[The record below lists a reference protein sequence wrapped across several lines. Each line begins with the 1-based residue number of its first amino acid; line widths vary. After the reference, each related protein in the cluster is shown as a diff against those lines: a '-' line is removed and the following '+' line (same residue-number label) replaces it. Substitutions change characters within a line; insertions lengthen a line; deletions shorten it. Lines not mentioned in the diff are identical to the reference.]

1 MFQRHGF
8 LAESCT
14 GRVYNPTFM
23 ALNEADTRAKLI
35 DPALRERGWTEDHI
49 FREQTAGAIDVVG
62 GRARQRGGKIDYVL
76 RVRLNPGTQP
86 VTIAL
91 IEAKAESYPPAHGLE
106 QAKAYAKAH
115 RFHVPFVFASNG
127 HQFVCFDSTT
137 GHTTERKLIK
147 EFPSPGELLERW
159 QAATRVDLADPRAL
173 GLLTM
178 YRHGEAG
185 RRYYQDA
192 AIRAVLEKVAR
203 GENRALVAVATGAGK
218 TYIAVQLLRRLFDAG
233 TVKRALFVCDRDELR
248 TQALTAFTNMF
259 GGDAAEVFKRPDG
272 TNNAANARV
281 HVATFQT
288 LGIEG
293 EEADASFLRTFYPEN
308 YFDAVVIDECH
319 RSAWGKW
326 SEVLKRNRGAVQIG
340 LTATPREIEGVEFTP
355 EDQQITHDNIL
366 YFGEP
371 AYEYSITQGVE
382 DGYLAACE
390 IVRRDIFLAGKT
402 ANERETGLESA
413 DIRTARLVDP
423 NTGQPIELAED
434 DQSHYDAEDFEQTI
448 QIPARVQAMAEDFFH
463 HLLAT
468 GGPHQKT
475 VVFCVRDHHADEV
488 AIALNNLYAAWSK
501 KQGVRSA
508 EPYAFKCTAAA
519 GGSDLIPLF
528 KDAPRSHYIATTV
541 DLLSTG
547 VDVPAI
553 RNIVFNRYIRS
564 PILFYQM
571 VGRGTRLDP
580 ASDKLMF
587 RIYDY
592 TDASRL
598 FGHDFTSRAP
608 VVAAPSPP
616 APPEGED
623 FGPDG
628 TGIIRADGVEVRI
641 RGAGRF
647 ILTVVDGKEVPVTLE
662 AYREMLAARIAEE
675 APDLAAF
682 RTIWVDPDRRR
693 DLLAGLP
700 ESGKSAEK
708 LRLVEGMTDYDL
720 YDVLGSATYGLDPRT
735 KPGRADA
742 FMLKARN
749 WLDDLP
755 PDTAATVKAMARQFG
770 VAGTEALENRYIFD
784 VPEVR
789 AAGGLD
795 ALKRAGAPRDLLV
808 ETKKRMFA
816 A

>member
-1 MFQRHGF
+1 V
-8 LAESCT
+8 A
-14 GRVYNPTFM
+14 Y
-23 ALNEADTRAKLI
+23 NEADTRAKLI
-35 DPALRERGWTEDHI
+35 DPGLRECGWTEDHI
-49 FREQTAGAIDVVG
+49 FREQTAGSIDLIG
-62 GRARQRGGKIDYVL
+62 GRPRQRAGKIDYVL

-91 IEAKAESYPPAHGLE
+91 IEAKAESYPPTHGLE
-106 QAKAYAKAH
+106 QARAYAKAH
-115 RFHVPFVFASNG
+115 RFHVPFVFSSNG

-137 GHTTERKLIK
+137 GLTSDRRPIS
-147 EFPSPGELLERW
+147 EFPSPNELLERW
-159 QAATRVDLADPRAL
+159 QSATHVNLDDPRAR
-173 GLLTM
+173 GLLMM
-178 YRHGEAG
+178 YRHGEGG

-203 GENRALVAVATGAGK
+203 GDSRALIAVATGAGK
-218 TYIAVQLLRRLFDAG
+218 TYIAVHLLRRLFDAG
-233 TVKRALFVCDRDELR
+233 LVKRALFVCDRDELR

-259 GGDAAEVFKRPDG
+259 GGDAAEVGQRADG

-281 HVATFQT
+281 HIATFQS
-288 LGIEG
+288 LGIDG
-293 EEADASFLRTFYPEN
+293 EEADASFLRNFYPDS

-326 SEVLKRNRGAVQIG
+326 SEVLTRNRSAIQIG
-340 LTATPREIEGVEFTP
+340 LTATPREIEGVEMTP
-355 EDQQITHDNIL
+355 EDKQITADNIH

-390 IVRRDIFLAGKT
+390 IVRRDIFVAGQT
-402 ANERETGLESA
+402 ANERETGLARA
-413 DIRTARLVDP
+413 DIPEATFIDP
-423 NTGQPIELAED
+423 NTGRPIQFGED
-434 DQSHYDAEDFEQTI
+434 DQTHYDAGEFEQTI
-448 QIPARVQAMAEDFFH
+448 QIPARVLAMANDFFH

-488 AIALNNLYAAWSK
+488 AIALNNLYAHWCR
-501 KQGVRSA
+501 KQGVRPADS
-508 EPYAFKCTAAA
+508 YAFKCTAEA
-519 GGSDLIPLF
+519 GGSRLIPLF
-528 KDAPRSHYIATTV
+528 KEAPRSHYIATTV

-598 FGHDFTSRAP
+598 FGHDFTSRAT
-608 VVAAPSPP
+608 VVKEPSPP
-616 APPEGED
+616 VPPDRDGGD
-623 FGPDG
+623 VGPDG
-628 TGIIRADGVEVRI
+628 TGVIRADGVEVRI

-647 ILTVVDGKEVPVTLE
+647 ILTVLDGKEVPVTLE
-662 AYREMLAARIAEE
+662 AYRDMLAAKIAEE

-682 RTIWVDPDRRR
+682 RAIWVDPDQRRN
-693 DLLAGLP
+693 LLANLP

-708 LRLVEGMTDYDL
+708 LRLIEGMADYDL
-720 YDVLGSATYGLDPRT
+720 YDVLGSAAYGLDPRT

-742 FMLKARN
+742 FLFKARG

-770 VAGTEALENRYIFD
+770 VAGTDALENRYIFD

-795 ALKRAGAPRDLLV
+795 ALKRVGAPKDLLV

>member
-1 MFQRHGF
+1 MPNGHN
-8 LAESCT
+8 LLMS
-14 GRVYNPTFM
+14 
-23 ALNEADTRAKLI
+23 LNEADTRAKLI

-49 FREQTAGAIDVVG
+49 FREQTAGAIDLIG
-62 GRARQRGGKIDYVL
+62 GRARQRAGKIDYVL
-76 RVRLNPGTQP
+76 RVRMNPGTQP
-86 VTIAL
+86 ITIAL
-91 IEAKAESYPPAHGLE
+91 IEAKAESYPPTHGLE
-106 QAKAYAKAH
+106 QVKAYAKAH
-115 RFHVPFVFASNG
+115 RFHVPFVFSSNG

-137 GHTTERKLIK
+137 GLTADPKLIK
-147 EFPSPGELLERW
+147 EFPSPTDLLNRW
-159 QAATRVDLADPRAL
+159 QAATQVNLGDPRAR
-173 GLLTM
+173 GLLAM
-178 YRHGEAG
+178 YRHGESG

-192 AIRAVLEKVAR
+192 AIRSVLEKVAR
-203 GENRALVAVATGAGK
+203 GDNRALIAVATGAGK

-233 TVKRALFVCDRDELR
+233 LVKRALFVCDRDELR
-248 TQALTAFTNMF
+248 TQGLTAFTNVF
-259 GGDAAEVFKRPDG
+259 GGDAAEVFKRSDG

-293 EEADASFLRTFYPEN
+293 EEADASFLRTHYPEN

-326 SEVLKRNRGAVQIG
+326 SEVLKRNRSAIQVG
-340 LTATPREIEGVEFTP
+340 LTATPREIEGVEMTT
-355 EDQQITHDNIL
+355 EDKQITADNVT

-390 IVRRDIFLAGKT
+390 IIRRDIFLAGKT
-402 ANERETGLESA
+402 ANERETGLDSA
-413 DIRTARLVDP
+413 DIREARLVDP

-434 DQSHYDAEDFEQTI
+434 DQAHYDAENFEQTI
-448 QIPARVQAMAEDFFH
+448 QIPERVRVMAEDFFH
-463 HLLAT
+463 YLLAT

-475 VVFCVRDHHADEV
+475 IVFCVRDHHADEV
-488 AIALNNLYAAWSK
+488 AIALNNLYVAWCRN
-501 KQGVRSA
+501 QGVR
-508 EPYAFKCTAAA
+508 PLQDYAFKCTAEA
-519 GGSDLIPLF
+519 GGSKLIPLF
-528 KDAPRSHYIATTV
+528 KDAPRSHFIATTV

-553 RNIVFNRYIRS
+553 RNIVFNRFIRS

-580 ASDKLMF
+580 LSDKLMF

-598 FGHDFTSRAP
+598 FGHDFLSRAP
-608 VVAAPSPP
+608 VVSEPSPP
-616 APPEGED
+616 APPEGE
-623 FGPDG
+623 GEAGADG
-628 TGIIRADGVEVRI
+628 TGVIRAEGVEVRI

-662 AYREMLAARIAEE
+662 AYREMLAAKIADE

-682 RTIWVDPDRRR
+682 RAIWVDPDRRR
-693 DLLAGLP
+693 HLLANLP

-720 YDVLGSATYGLDPRT
+720 YDVLGSAAYGLDPRT

-742 FMLKARN
+742 FLFKART

-755 PDTAATVKAMARQFG
+755 LDTAATVKAMARQFG
-770 VAGTEALENRYIFD
+770 VSGTDALESLYIFQ

-795 ALKRAGAPRDLLV
+795 ALKRAGAPRDLLT

>member
-1 MFQRHGF
+1 
-8 LAESCT
+8 
-14 GRVYNPTFM
+14 M
-23 ALNEADTRAKLI
+23 AFNEADTRAKLI

-49 FREQTAGAIDVVG
+49 FREQTAGEIDISS
-62 GRARQRGGKIDYVL
+62 GRPRQRAGKIDYVL

-91 IEAKAESYPPAHGLE
+91 IEAKAESYPPTHGLE

-137 GHTTERKLIK
+137 GLTSDRKPVL
-147 EFPSPGELLERW
+147 EFPSPNDLLERW
-159 QAATRVDLADPRAL
+159 QAATRVNLADPRAL

-178 YRHGEAG
+178 YRLGDSG

-203 GENRALVAVATGAGK
+203 NDKRALIAVATGAGK
-218 TYIAVQLLRRLFDAG
+218 TYIAVHLLRRLFDAG

-248 TQALTAFTNMF
+248 TQALTAFTNNF
-259 GGDAAEVFKRPDG
+259 GGDAAEVFRRPDG

-293 EEADASFLRTFYPEN
+293 EAADASFLRSYYPEN

-326 SEVLKRNRGAVQIG
+326 SEALTRNRNAIQIG
-340 LTATPREIEGVEFTP
+340 LTATPREIEGVEMTP
-355 EDQQITHDNIL
+355 EDKQITHDNIV

-402 ANERETGLESA
+402 SNERETGIDTD
-413 DIRTARLVDP
+413 DIREARLVDP
-423 NTGQPIELAED
+423 NTGQPIELGENEQAHFEAQNFED
-434 DQSHYDAEDFEQTI
+434 TI
-448 QIPARVQAMAEDFFH
+448 QIPDRVRVMAEDFFH

-488 AIALNNLYAAWSK
+488 AIALNNLYVDWCK
-501 KQGVRSA
+501 KQGVRPA
-508 EPYAFKCTAAA
+508 EAYAFKCTAAA

-564 PILFYQM
+564 TILFYQM

-580 ASDKLMF
+580 QSDKLMF

-592 TDASRL
+592 TDASPKS
-598 FGHDFTSRAP
+598 F
-608 VVAAPSPP
+608 
-616 APPEGED
+616 
-623 FGPDG
+623 
-628 TGIIRADGVEVRI
+628 
-641 RGAGRF
+641 
-647 ILTVVDGKEVPVTLE
+647 
-662 AYREMLAARIAEE
+662 
-675 APDLAAF
+675 
-682 RTIWVDPDRRR
+682 RRR
-693 DLLAGLP
+693 WRRLTRPAG
-700 ESGKSAEK
+700 
-708 LRLVEGMTDYDL
+708 
-720 YDVLGSATYGLDPRT
+720 PR
-735 KPGRADA
+735 PR
-742 FMLKARN
+742 MRSE
-749 WLDDLP
+749 
-755 PDTAATVKAMARQFG
+755 TAVSRTRCEPVSTPLSTASIWTTRPS
-770 VAGTEALENRYIFD
+770 TWPSRTRRSSCR
-784 VPEVR
+784 P
-789 AAGGLD
+789 
-795 ALKRAGAPRDLLV
+795 
-808 ETKKRMFA
+808 
-816 A
+816 